1 MEEVKDD
8 NANYDYSSVP
18 MAGLPMIGALMGMCL
33 GGPVGI
39 LAGVKIGGLAA
50 VGGSILGYTGAS
62 VVSEQKELREYIDEH
77 YEQQPELY
85 VQTPMEEAL
94 AKRRSS
100 RSLPELPGPG
110 DSRRALASAKY
121 RQGPNGYRR
130 PSLVRATS
138 LDAQLPGNR
147 GHHQPTSHRLSEFQG
162 RHPPSGYPGSRGR
175 GLGGEGSGRKL
186 PSRPSFSRTSY
197 SIEQVIYIH
206 IYIYIY
212 SVKQDGWHSRASN
225 PGRRPPLLRHNSNL
239 HRKMSYRQSNN
250 NLEGYNRERRSHSS
264 FRRYEGGGG
273 GGGYLDDRGGGW
285 TVADFQR
292 QASIE
297 DRAYERRR
305 MLVRQHSQLHR
316 GELD

>member
-1 MEEVKDD
+1 MKDD

-110 DSRRALASAKY
+110 ESRRALASAKY
-121 RQGPNGYRR
+121 RQVILTKYLTNIYQISAGTQRVPSTKSGSSHLIGDSASRQSSPTPQLETLRVPAR
-130 PSLVRATS
+130 PASRFVR
-138 LDAQLPGNR
+138 
-147 GHHQPTSHRLSEFQG
+147 RLS
-162 RHPPSGYPGSRGR
+162 
-175 GLGGEGSGRKL
+175 GESWRRGSGRRWGGHREKASL
-186 PSRPSFSRTSY
+186 PSLLLA
-197 SIEQVIYIH
+197 IL
-206 IYIYIY
+206 
-212 SVKQDGWHSRASN
+212 
-225 PGRRPPLLRHNSNL
+225 LLR
-239 HRKMSYRQSNN
+239 
-250 NLEGYNRERRSHSS
+250 
-264 FRRYEGGGG
+264 
-273 GGGYLDDRGGGW
+273 
-285 TVADFQR
+285 
-292 QASIE
+292 
-297 DRAYERRR
+297 
-305 MLVRQHSQLHR
+305 
-316 GELD
+316 

>member
-1 MEEVKDD
+1 MKDD

-77 YEQQPELY
+77 YEQQPELF

-100 RSLPELPGPG
+100 RSLPELPGPDR

-121 RQGPNGYRR
+121 RAGPNGYRR

-138 LDAQLPGNR
+138 LEA
-147 GHHQPTSHRLSEFQG
+147 HQHQQGPALHRLSEFQG
-162 RHPPSGYPGSRGR
+162 RHPASSAFPGGRAGGR
-175 GLGGEGSGRKL
+175 GGGEGSGRKL
-186 PSRPSFSRTSY
+186 PSRPNSFSRTSY
-197 SIEQVIYIH
+197 SVE
-206 IYIYIY
+206 
-212 SVKQDGWHSRASN
+212 QDGWHSRATGN

-250 NLEGYNRERRSHSS
+250 NLEGYSSRHQRSHSTS
-264 FRRYEGGGG
+264 YRRYDGGGVGHGGGVYLDERAGGGG
-273 GGGYLDDRGGGW
+273 W
-285 TVADFQR
+285 SVADFQR

-305 MLVRQHSQLHR
+305 LLVRQHSQVHR